1 MIKATFV
8 GDSER
13 VSYQTDDFIANV
25 HNKVTMKDSTWKT
38 VENKGDDILFTDVE
52 KVDAEFPEITQVM
65 PGK

>member
-13 VSYQTDDFIANV
+13 VSYQTDDFNANV
-25 HNKVTMKDSTWKT
+25 NNKVTMKDSTWKT